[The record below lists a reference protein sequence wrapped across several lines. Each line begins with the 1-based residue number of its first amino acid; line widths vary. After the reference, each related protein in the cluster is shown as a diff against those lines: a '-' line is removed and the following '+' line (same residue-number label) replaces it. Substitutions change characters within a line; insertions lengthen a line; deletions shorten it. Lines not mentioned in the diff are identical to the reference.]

1 MPPLVDAALATK
13 VRWVSSV
20 TEATV
25 PIATPPGV
33 VLRTLPTFICVKKR
47 VPTPVTAVDVFSVV
61 MVPVRGELVH
71 AEELQF
77 PPPVPLEVIVA
88 EKATEDAAINKM
100 NRPND
105 LKGCKIRFI
114 SDYHLNV
121 KSGDKYT
128 IYSILT
134 IQVFSIPAKKF
145 PVFQKIK

>member
-1 MPPLVDAALATK
+1 MD
-13 VRWVSSV
+13 
-20 TEATV
+20 ATV
-25 PIATPPGV
+25 PITTPAA
-33 VLRTLPTFICVKKR
+33 VLITLPILNSVVKE
-47 VPTPVTAVDVFSVV
+47 VLTPVTAVEPIEVV
-61 MVPVRGELVH
+61 MFPVRF
-71 AEELQF
+71 ASAQAPELQA

-105 LKGCKIRFI
+105 LNGCKIRFI

-121 KSGDKYT
+121 KSRDKYT